1 MAEGNPQECPEER
14 RNVLRKA
21 GSPFSKVGSEHCI
34 SMTVTREREKV
45 GKQLLRIVTK
55 AEGRSWEVN
64 ELIYKTETDSQT
76 LKTNLWLLKGKG
88 GGRDKFGVWD

>member
-34 SMTVTREREKV
+34 SMTVTRKREKV
-45 GKQLLRIVTK
+45 GKQLPRIVTK

-64 ELIYKTETDSQT
+64 ELIYKIFIYFFLTDFVVF
-76 LKTNLWLLKGKG
+76 KV
-88 GGRDKFGVWD
+88 FYI